1 MDRQEA
7 VQKLATVGR
16 LSIAHAEDLYDS
28 FFPKPAIPQ
37 FVADWIKYCKFTNVN
52 LGRALFISDID
63 FYNYGSQ
70 EDCSKLKEFLGTE
83 TNQETF
89 ALAWTL
95 GYEVEKEKRYRVKI
109 KGVNDGADCLVFGK
123 VTKKW
128 KFRESDSFGGI
139 RKHHTRKELEDAGF
153 DWVFNCPGVE
163 VKEVDDGND

>member
-7 VQKLATVGR
+7 VQTLSKVGKI
-16 LSIAHAEDLYDS
+16 SVSYAEDLYDS
-28 FFPKPAIPQ
+28 FFPKPVVPQ
-37 FVADWIKYCKFTNVN
+37 YVADWIEYCKFTNVN

-95 GYEVEKEKRYRVKI
+95 GYEVEKEARYTVRIEVTNQYLC
-109 KGVNDGADCLVFGK
+109 NDEGHLHFSPGFRTDF
-123 VTKKW
+123 TKS
-128 KFRESDSFGGI
+128 EIESFGFG
-139 RKHHTRKELEDAGF
+139 
-153 DWVFNCPGVE
+153 WVFDCEGIEIEEVE
-163 VKEVDDGND
+163 

>member
-7 VQKLATVGR
+7 IQMLSKVGKI
-16 LSIAHAEDLYDS
+16 SVSYAEDLYDS
-28 FFPKPAIPQ
+28 FFPKPVVPQ

-63 FYNYGSQ
+63 FYNYESQ

-95 GYEVEKEKRYRVKI
+95 GYEVEEETKYRIKMKAARYNGFPQFLCEEDRGIFWGSVF
-109 KGVNDGADCLVFGK
+109 DCRK
-123 VTKKW
+123 TK
-128 KFRESDSFGGI
+128 F
-139 RKHHTRKELEDAGF
+139 TRKELEDAGF
-153 DWVFNCPGVE
+153 GWVFSCQGVE
-163 VKEVDDGND
+163 VKEVE